1 MNKLASKFEPI
12 INIIGIDNKNA
23 PKGKISDHNIQF
35 YIEITFNIDKSK
47 QSKESKNSLTKSLNK
62 INRLSKNDKI
72 MSEDSLQNNDLPA
85 NK

>member
-1 MNKLASKFEPI
+1 MNKLASRFESL
-12 INIIGIDNKNA
+12 INIVGIDDKNA
-23 PKGKISDHNIQF
+23 PKGKISDHNLQF
-35 YIEITFNIDKSK
+35 YIKITLNIDKSK

-72 MSEDSLQNNDLPA
+72 MSEDSLQNKDLPA